1 MHTSSRTSGFTLIE
15 LLIVIAIIGILAGVL
30 LPNLLGARAK
40 TNDVA
45 AMVAARNLVNSMAAL
60 EALDIRGAS
69 VASCSLSGSEVT
81 FIMNP
86 VASNPTDTAKNIP
99 GNVSATGMTCTSTA
113 GQYRVQFNYSGGSKP
128 SMDFISAK

>member
-45 AMVAARNLVNSMAAL
+45 AMAAARNLVNSMAAL
-60 EALDIRGAS
+60 EALDTRGAN
-69 VASCSLSGSEVT
+69 VASCSLSSSEVT

-99 GNVSATGMTCTSTA
+99 ATVAAAGMTCTSTA
-113 GQYRVQFNYSGGSKP
+113 GQYRVQFNYTGGSKP
-128 SMDFISAK
+128 NIDFISAK